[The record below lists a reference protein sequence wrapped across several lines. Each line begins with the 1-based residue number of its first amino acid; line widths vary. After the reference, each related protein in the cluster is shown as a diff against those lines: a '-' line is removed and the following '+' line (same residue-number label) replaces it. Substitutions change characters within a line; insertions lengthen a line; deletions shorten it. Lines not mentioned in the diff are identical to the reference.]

1 MTRLLIAI
9 IIITFST
16 LVFATPPTNLAIDKQ
31 QVTQYVTS
39 GQYDKDISTVTKQA
53 QSYLATR
60 IAQNNKLSQPKK
72 LAIIFDIDETTLSN
86 YPDMINLSY
95 GGTMDTIN
103 AKEAMGD
110 DPAIAPTLALYQY
123 AKQNDVAVFFIT
135 GRREPARAK
144 TVSNLNA
151 VGYKN
156 FDGLYLKPVKY
167 SEKSAIPYKTAIR
180 KKIAAQGYDIVFS
193 MGDQPSDLAGGY
205 ADKTFLLPNPFY
217 IVP

>member
-1 MTRLLIAI
+1 MTRLLISI

-16 LVFATPPTNLAIDKQ
+16 FAFATPPTNLAIDKQ
-31 QVTQYVTS
+31 QITQYVNS
-39 GQYDKDISTVTKQA
+39 GQYDKDISSVTKQA
-53 QSYLATR
+53 QDYLATR
-60 IAQNNKLSQPKK
+60 IAQNNQLKQPKK

-123 AKQNDVAVFFIT
+123 AKQNNVTVFFIT
-135 GRREPARAK
+135 GRREPER
-144 TVSNLNA
+144 TNTISNLNA
-151 VGYKN
+151 AGYKN
-156 FDGLYLKPVKY
+156 FDGLYLKPVEY
-167 SEKSAIPYKTAIR
+167 TQKSAIPYKTAIR
-180 KKIAAQGYDIVFS
+180 KKIATQGYSIVFS

-205 ADKTFLLPNPFY
+205 ADKTYLLPNPFY